1 MDSNVEEM
9 QKRLGGL
16 QISQKLQGQAKSF
29 SVAEFLDL
37 RAKGNQLF
45 VHGDWKGAISC
56 YSKCIDFALSSKQ
69 EIYKEAMDVLV
80 FCYSNRAEALLKV
93 EEYAKAVE
101 DCDKALQLH
110 STHLKSLF
118 RKGRALHELKE
129 YNLACLCFRLAL
141 EQSPAAEEIKSH
153 YEKSKKF
160 NEENQQGKFNLSAYF
175 LNGCRGKDIP
185 EVSNYIGPVI
195 IKKSSVHG
203 RGLFASKEFEIG
215 DFVLVENAIAVSG
228 IYRRLT
234 AIAGKEN
241 PSRMID
247 RLKQDT
253 VEKAIS
259 CAMGSPRILR
269 QLQDLTN
276 SSWLN
281 ETDVPEMEAF
291 KINNGSWNKF
301 GENPENLHLNPF
313 ELRKAMEFNA
323 LIIYITQEEDNP
335 GEPDLS
341 SKGWVFNMKRITER
355 CGFWGLASF
364 INHSCFPNAKYMVV
378 GKAMFIIAVR
388 RIEAGEEI
396 TVPYCRTLAP
406 LVRRE
411 KYCTQMGFRCECKRC
426 VFERSLGPSFLKLTN
441 EILAS
446 HRWLMGDLAN
456 GLTNVSSRDME
467 SLVELLLQLK
477 KFGADGEKKHLINAS
492 FVHVYYFVLSSAM
505 VYVSVQVLSRLL
517 PTSMEVAEAIQHA
530 VPGSAASLD
539 LFRLLPKVQMDLH
552 LEKATEDG
560 ITIIGKQKA
569 RVLKTLVASKIDAV
583 SQSVMRTWNAP
594 DVKSR

>member
-160 NEENQQGKFNLSAYF
+160 NEENQQ
-175 LNGCRGKDIP
+175 
-185 EVSNYIGPVI
+185 
-195 IKKSSVHG
+195 
-203 RGLFASKEFEIG
+203 
-215 DFVLVENAIAVSG
+215 ENAIAVSG